1 MPEMPMTGKFSATT
15 RRWVLAGLAVG
26 GAVALYTVRELLVP
40 FTLAVLLA
48 YLLNPLVVF
57 TARVTKRSRTSA
69 VALVYLAL
77 LAALVLALVLLI
89 PTLVRQIRAID
100 LDLNSMSA
108 QLRDFTAAHRQVE
121 LFGFSLDLFSLYGE
135 LQGTMHSAFSFL
147 LAKTGGVLV
156 GVASSMA
163 WFLLI
168 LIATFYL
175 LKDADSIRA
184 YLLGLVP
191 EGRQDLLDI
200 AQGVNAILSAYLRGR
215 LVLCMVIGVVT
226 WATMALVGLPNAL
239 LMGLIAGV
247 LEIIPNLGPVLATIP
262 AVLIALYQG
271 SAHVP
276 ISNPWFAL
284 VVLGLYTLIQQLE
297 NAFLV
302 PKIIGESVNLHPLV
316 VLFGILVG
324 ASLAGVV
331 GIFLAVPAIATG
343 RILASYLFKKLA

>member
-1 MPEMPMTGKFSATT
+1 MAGEPSATT
-15 RRWVLAGLAVG
+15 RRWVLVGLAVG
-26 GAVALYTVRELLVP
+26 GVVALYAVRELLVP

-69 VALVYLAL
+69 VTLVYLAL
-77 LAALVLALVLLI
+77 LATLILALVLLI
-89 PTLVRQIRAID
+89 PTLVRQISAMD
-100 LDLNSMSA
+100 LDLNLISA

-121 LFGFSLDLFSLYGE
+121 LFGFFLDLFSLYGD
-135 LQGTMHSAFSFL
+135 LQGTLQSAMSFL
-147 LAKTGGVLV
+147 LAKTGSVLV
-156 GVASSMA
+156 GVVSSIA
-163 WFLLI
+163 WLLLI
-168 LIATFYL
+168 LVATFYL
-175 LKDADSIRA
+175 LKDADSIGA
-184 YLLGLVP
+184 YLLGLAP
-191 EGRQDLLDI
+191 EGWRKDLLDI
-200 AQGVNAILSAYLRGR
+200 AQEINAVLGSYLRGR

-226 WATMALVGLPNAL
+226 WAAMALVGLPNAL

-271 SAHVP
+271 SAHIP

-316 VLFGILVG
+316 VLLGILAG

-331 GIFLAVPAIATG
+331 GIFLAVPAIAAG
-343 RILASYLFKKLA
+343 RILTGYLFKKLA

>member
-1 MPEMPMTGKFSATT
+1 MAGGFSFTT

-26 GAVALYTVRELLVP
+26 GAVALYAVRELLVP

-57 TARVTKRSRTSA
+57 IARVTKRSRTTA

-77 LAALVLALVLLI
+77 LAALALALVLLI
-89 PTLVRQIRAID
+89 PTLVRQVRAID
-100 LDLNSMSA
+100 LDLNRMSA

-121 LFGFSLDLFSLYGE
+121 LLGFSLDLFSLYGE
-135 LQGTMHSAFSFL
+135 LQGTLQSAMSLL
-147 LAKTGGVLV
+147 LAKTGSVLV
-156 GVASSMA
+156 GVVSSTA

-168 LIATFYL
+168 LVATFYL
-175 LKDADSIRA
+175 LKDADSIGA
-184 YLLGLVP
+184 YLLDLAP
-191 EGRQDLLDI
+191 EGRRKDLLDI
-200 AQGVNAILSAYLRGR
+200 AQEVNAVLGSYLRGR
-215 LVLCMVIGVVT
+215 LVLCLVIGVVT
-226 WATMALVGLPNAL
+226 WATMALVGLPHAL
-239 LMGLIAGV
+239 FMGLIAGV

-316 VLFGILVG
+316 VLFGILAG

-343 RILASYLFKKLA
+343 RILASYLFKKLT

>member
-1 MPEMPMTGKFSATT
+1 MAGEFSSTT

-26 GAVALYTVRELLVP
+26 GAVALYAVRELLVP

-147 LAKTGGVLV
+147 LAKTGSVLV

-184 YLLGLVP
+184 YLLGLAP
-191 EGRQDLLDI
+191 EGRRQDLLDI
-200 AQGVNAILSAYLRGR
+200 AQGVNAVLSAYLRGR

-226 WATMALVGLPNAL
+226 WAAMALVGLPNAL

-316 VLFGILVG
+316 VLFGILAG